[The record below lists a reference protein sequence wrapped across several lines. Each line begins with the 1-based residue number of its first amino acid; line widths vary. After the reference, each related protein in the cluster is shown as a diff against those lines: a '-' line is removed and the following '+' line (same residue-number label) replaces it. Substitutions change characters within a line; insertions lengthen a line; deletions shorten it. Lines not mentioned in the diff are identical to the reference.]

1 MKLSI
6 IIPLYNEEKT
16 IGELIRKIRDVELP
30 FGISKEIII
39 VDDGSIDTT
48 YEILKRYNTGGTVKI
63 YHKEK
68 NTGKASAV
76 KTGIENS
83 EGDIILIQDADL
95 EYGPDNYQALLE
107 PIIKD
112 KAQVVYGSRF
122 KGKIK
127 KMAVINRIANM
138 ISNITLNLLYGT
150 RISDVNTGHKIFRR
164 EIFDRIQIASKDFT
178 FETEITAKLLNLGY
192 VIYEVPIGYVAR
204 SKKEGK
210 KITWLAALEMYWGI
224 IKYKFDI
231 TA

>member
-30 FGISKEIII
+30 LGISKEIII

-48 YEILKRYNTGGTVKI
+48 YKILKEYNNDDTVKI

-68 NTGKASAV
+68 NTGKAAAI

-95 EYGPDNYQALLE
+95 EYSPDNYQALLG
-107 PIIKD
+107 PIIQD

-127 KMAVINRIANM
+127 KMALINRIANM

-164 EIFDRIQIASKDFT
+164 EIFDRIQIASNGFT
-178 FETEITAKLLNLGY
+178 LETEITAKLLNLRY
-192 VIYEVPIGYVAR
+192 KIYEVPITYVAR

-210 KITWLAALEMYWGI
+210 KIRWLEALAMYWGI